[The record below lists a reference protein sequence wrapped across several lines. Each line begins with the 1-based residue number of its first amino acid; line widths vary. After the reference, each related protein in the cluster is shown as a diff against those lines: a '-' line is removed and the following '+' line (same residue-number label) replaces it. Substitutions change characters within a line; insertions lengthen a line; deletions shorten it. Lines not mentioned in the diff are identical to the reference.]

1 MAVRFAG
8 DREGWVK
15 LFLRGIIEVSQES
28 TESARSIDALRVD
41 KTAAIDSL
49 DGIAVSNARKLLD
62 QLFMTPTM
70 MRVKVAEVLG
80 VSASTAGALI
90 RRFEEELG
98 ILVDV
103 TPEVQ
108 RGKSYTFKEYMDIL
122 EVGTD

>member
-70 MRVKVAEVLG
+70 TRVKVAEVLG
-80 VSASTAGALI
+80 VSVPTAGALI

>member
-1 MAVRFAG
+1 
-8 DREGWVK
+8 
-15 LFLRGIIEVSQES
+15 
-28 TESARSIDALRVD
+28 
-41 KTAAIDSL
+41 
-49 DGIAVSNARKLLD
+49 
-62 QLFMTPTM
+62 MTPTM

-80 VSASTAGALI
+80 VSAPTAGALI